1 MPNPS
6 NKVVSEAEHLAVER
20 AAIAKSR
27 RSRLGV
33 EAGTAPW
40 AGIGL
45 SGGGIRSASLSLGV
59 MQALAETDLL
69 KRFDY
74 LSSVSGGGYIG
85 GSLQWWWYRGARE
98 DGTRDTQTKFGLGPR
113 DFPYGPAH
121 AEGEGGLDTL
131 GRAHAN
137 LAYLRTH
144 SSYLAP
150 GNGLTTWS
158 LLAVLLR
165 TVFISLFIWIPLL
178 AGLFALLHAIDAGYL
193 ETFAQEHA
201 LPNPFGTGITLRWTE
216 TCTPGSA
223 CEIHYRALYAL
234 ALYAFYALIAVFG
247 VAALIFACVSRA
259 PQTGSAKWTVP
270 PFVAVMGGAAWSLQY
285 LWMRFDAFDSGM
297 VVLVVFLGIVF
308 LASLVVVAAEL
319 LTPPSLN
326 ASYWLRR
333 FFEWVLGAV
342 FIPTLVLPVL
352 ATVPLIPLL
361 ATSEA
366 DANKLTAAG
375 VIGLLS
381 GIASALYGYYTFLKN
396 IIPGLVGQIAA
407 TVGAILYLY
416 ATLVIAYFLSLL
428 WLGLPLA
435 GDFPYLASA
444 LQAAFCLAA
453 FLSIFANINYVGLHR
468 FYRDRLM
475 EAFMPTDNAVSEQ
488 LSKSSPVADNL
499 LVSELKHNETRDGL
513 PPVPYPLINTNVILV
528 DDREHKYAVRG
539 GDNFVISP
547 LFVGST
553 ATKWQD
559 TEAYIH
565 AKGPL
570 TLASSVAASGAAVT
584 ASAGYIGTGIT
595 MNPLVKAVMSL
606 LNIRLGL
613 WVPNPRRGRIW
624 PFNSIPT
631 FLHPG
636 LQLGIFFNRHK
647 RMSRFLELT
656 DGGHFENLGVYE
668 LIRRKLPIILIVD
681 GEADPNISLSSLVS
695 AAHRIEEDFQATLTF
710 LDGKGPERLI
720 MRKANGYPVDL
731 RRAKSPYLVA
741 LINYSDKTKGALI
754 YIKSTLIEKLDF
766 TTAGYL
772 ATNPAFPHQSTA
784 DQFFDPQQFDA
795 YRYLG
800 YQSAQRMI
808 AELALPATMVSA
820 GAIVEQFKT
829 VGDDEDEDLTFG
841 LLDD

>member
-1 MPNPS
+1 MPNS
-6 NKVVSEAEHLAVER
+6 SSKVVSESDYLRVELTAIN
-20 AAIAKSR
+20 AARKG
-27 RSRLGV
+27 RLGADA
-33 EAGTAPW
+33 ETAPL

-59 MQALAETDLL
+59 MQALAESDLL
-69 KRFDY
+69 KRFDF
-74 LSSVSGGGYIG
+74 LSTVSGGGYTG

-98 DGTRDTQTKFGLGPR
+98 DGTRDTQTKFGLGPQ

-121 AEGEGGLDTL
+121 AEGKIGQDTL

-137 LAYLRTH
+137 LTYLRSH
-144 SSYLAP
+144 SSYLTP
-150 GNGLTTWS
+150 GNGLTMWS

-178 AGLFALLHAIDAGYL
+178 AAVFALLHAVDLAYL
-193 ETFAQEHA
+193 EPIAQDHA
-201 LPNPFGTGITLRWTE
+201 VPNPFWNGVALRWTDN
-216 TCTPGSA
+216 CTPATA
-223 CEIHYRALYAL
+223 CEVQYRALYAL
-234 ALYAFYALIAVFG
+234 ALYLFYALTALFG
-247 VAALIFACVSRA
+247 VAGLIFACVSRA
-259 PQTGSAKWTVP
+259 PQNGSAVWTVP
-270 PFVAVMGGAAWSLQY
+270 PLVALMGGAAWSLQY
-285 LWMRFDAFDSGM
+285 LWMRFDAFDPGM
-297 VVLVVFLGIVF
+297 VALVVFLGIV
-308 LASLVVVAAEL
+308 LLTALVVVAAEIF
-319 LTPPSLN
+319 TPPSMN

-342 FIPTLVLPVL
+342 FIPTLALPVL

-361 ATSEA
+361 ATSAA

-375 VIGLLS
+375 VVGLLS
-381 GIASALYGYYTFLKN
+381 GIGSALYGYYTFLKN
-396 IIPGLVGQIAA
+396 IVPSLVGQIAA

-428 WLGLPLA
+428 WLGLPVG
-435 GDFPYLASA
+435 GDFPYLVPA

-475 EAFMPTDNAVSEQ
+475 EAFMPTDKAVSEQ

-499 LVSELKHNETRDGL
+499 LVSELAKNITGTGL
-513 PPVPYPLINTNVILV
+513 PPIPYLLINTNVILV
-528 DDREHKYAVRG
+528 DDKTHKFAVRG

-547 LFVGST
+547 LFVGSS
-553 ATKWQD
+553 ATEWQD
-559 TEAYIH
+559 TDAYIR

-636 LQLGIFFNRHK
+636 LQLGIFFNRHSSK
-647 RMSRFLELT
+647 SRFLELT
-656 DGGHFENLGVYE
+656 DGGHFENLGLYE
-668 LIRRKLPIILIVD
+668 LIRRKLPIILVVD
-681 GEADPNISLSSLVS
+681 GEADPTISLSSLVS

-720 MRKANGYPVDL
+720 MRKADGYPVDL
-731 RRAKSPYLVA
+731 RRAKAPYLLA
-741 LINYSDKTKGALI
+741 QINYSNDTHGVLI
-754 YIKSTLIEKLDF
+754 YIKSTLIERLDF

-772 ATNPAFPHQSTA
+772 AANPAFPHQSTA

-808 AELALPATMVSA
+808 AELDLTNTMVSSDNVA
-820 GAIVEQFKT
+820 EQYKT
-829 VGDDEDEDLTFG
+829 LRDNQGDDCT
-841 LLDD
+841 